1 MSAWGKSTLIK
12 LELYAFMGLS
22 AGRLGVPIWSTVQ
35 AKSRNGCSL
44 KTKKIGTSIWTLK
57 SGYRWLAAGSSQSWR
72 WGVAKRLTMGPQRD
86 ENTITSLFPSFC
98 FHPPWSTSLSPSQS
112 PTLFISLNE
121 TSKHLFSLSLAL
133 VRWPFVLPTD
143 GTQNFGQ
150 FFCNLVDTSFEYI
163 AGHKTDSY
171 WQQWPS

>member
-57 SGYRWLAAGSSQSWR
+57 SGYRWLAAAGSSQSWR

-98 FHPPWSTSLSPSQS
+98 FHPPLVYLTLSLSLLLS
-112 PTLFISLNE
+112 PVI
-121 TSKHLFSLSLAL
+121 TSTYLQFSTFSLSLSVPSFDNL
-133 VRWPFVLPTD
+133 FHFNTYSWS
-143 GTQNFGQ
+143 TQ
-150 FFCNLVDTSFEYI
+150 
-163 AGHKTDSY
+163 
-171 WQQWPS
+171 

>member
-57 SGYRWLAAGSSQSWR
+57 SGYRWLAAAGCWLLS
-72 WGVAKRLTMGPQRD
+72 KLTMGSCKKIDNGSSEGRKH
-86 ENTITSLFPSFC
+86 NNV
-98 FHPPWSTSLSPSQS
+98 
-112 PTLFISLNE
+112 FISLILLPPPLVYLTLSLSFLLSPVI
-121 TSKHLFSLSLAL
+121 TSTYLQFSTFSLSLSLSLFHHSTTCLFSITTREAPN
-133 VRWPFVLPTD
+133 R
-143 GTQNFGQ
+143 
-150 FFCNLVDTSFEYI
+150 
-163 AGHKTDSY
+163 
-171 WQQWPS
+171 

>member
-57 SGYRWLAAGSSQSWR
+57 SGYRWLAAAGCWLLS
-72 WGVAKRLTMGPQRD
+72 KLTMGSCKKIDNGSSEGRKH
-86 ENTITSLFPSFC
+86 NNV
-98 FHPPWSTSLSPSQS
+98 
-112 PTLFISLNE
+112 FISLILLPPPLVYLTLSLSFVLSPVI
-121 TSKHLFSLSLAL
+121 TSTYLQFSTFSLSLSVPSFDNL
-133 VRWPFVLPTD
+133 FHFNTYSWS
-143 GTQNFGQ
+143 TQ
-150 FFCNLVDTSFEYI
+150 
-163 AGHKTDSY
+163 
-171 WQQWPS
+171 

>member
-57 SGYRWLAAGSSQSWR
+57 SGYRWLAAAGCWLLS
-72 WGVAKRLTMGPQRD
+72 KLTMGSCKKIDNGSSEGRKH
-86 ENTITSLFPSFC
+86 NNV
-98 FHPPWSTSLSPSQS
+98 
-112 PTLFISLNE
+112 FISLILLPPPLVYLTLSLSFVLSPVI
-121 TSKHLFSLSLAL
+121 TSTYLQFSTFSLSLSL
-133 VRWPFVLPTD
+133 SVPSFDNLFHFNTYSWS
-143 GTQNFGQ
+143 TQ
-150 FFCNLVDTSFEYI
+150 
-163 AGHKTDSY
+163 
-171 WQQWPS
+171 

>member
-57 SGYRWLAAGSSQSWR
+57 SGYRWLAGCCWLLS
-72 WGVAKRLTMGPQRD
+72 KLTMGSCKKIDNGSSEGRKH
-86 ENTITSLFPSFC
+86 NNV
-98 FHPPWSTSLSPSQS
+98 
-112 PTLFISLNE
+112 FISLILLPPPLVYLTLSLSFLLSPVI
-121 TSKHLFSLSLAL
+121 TSTYLQFSTFSLSLSVPSFDNL
-133 VRWPFVLPTD
+133 FHFNTYSWS
-143 GTQNFGQ
+143 TQ
-150 FFCNLVDTSFEYI
+150 
-163 AGHKTDSY
+163 
-171 WQQWPS
+171 

>member
-57 SGYRWLAAGSSQSWR
+57 SGYRWLAAAGCWLLS
-72 WGVAKRLTMGPQRD
+72 KLTMGSCKKID
-86 ENTITSLFPSFC
+86 KNTITTLFPSFC
-98 FHPPWSTSLSPSQS
+98 FHPPWSTSLSPSLSCFLQS
-112 PTLFISLNE
+112 L
-121 TSKHLFSLSLAL
+121 HLLIFNSPLSLSLSVPSFDNL
-133 VRWPFVLPTD
+133 FHFNTYSWS
-143 GTQNFGQ
+143 TQ
-150 FFCNLVDTSFEYI
+150 
-163 AGHKTDSY
+163 
-171 WQQWPS
+171 

>member
-57 SGYRWLAAGSSQSWR
+57 SGYRWLAAAGSSQSWR

-98 FHPPWSTSLSPSQS
+98 FHPPLVYLTLSLSFLLS
-112 PTLFISLNE
+112 PVI
-121 TSKHLFSLSLAL
+121 TSTYLQFSTFSLSLSL
-133 VRWPFVLPTD
+133 SLFHPSTTCFISIPTREAP
-143 GTQNFGQ
+143 NR
-150 FFCNLVDTSFEYI
+150 
-163 AGHKTDSY
+163 
-171 WQQWPS
+171 

>member
-57 SGYRWLAAGSSQSWR
+57 SGYRWLAAAGCWLLS
-72 WGVAKRLTMGPQRD
+72 KLTMGSCKKIDNGSSEGRKH
-86 ENTITSLFPSFC
+86 NNV
-98 FHPPWSTSLSPSQS
+98 
-112 PTLFISLNE
+112 FISLILLPPPLGLPH
-121 TSKHLFSLSLAL
+121 SLPLFLAFSSHYIYLSSILHFLSLSLSL
-133 VRWPFVLPTD
+133 FHPSTTCFISIPTREAP
-143 GTQNFGQ
+143 NR
-150 FFCNLVDTSFEYI
+150 
-163 AGHKTDSY
+163 
-171 WQQWPS
+171 

>member
-57 SGYRWLAAGSSQSWR
+57 SGYRWLAAAGCWLLS
-72 WGVAKRLTMGPQRD
+72 KLTMGSCKKIDNGSSEGRKH
-86 ENTITSLFPSFC
+86 NNV
-98 FHPPWSTSLSPSQS
+98 
-112 PTLFISLNE
+112 FISLILLPPPLVYLTLSLSFLLSPVI
-121 TSKHLFSLSLAL
+121 TSTYLQFSTFSLSLCSILRQL
-133 VRWPFVLPTD
+133 VSFQYL
-143 GTQNFGQ
+143 
-150 FFCNLVDTSFEYI
+150 LVKHPI
-163 AGHKTDSY
+163 GR
-171 WQQWPS
+171 

>member
-57 SGYRWLAAGSSQSWR
+57 SGYRWLAGCCWLLS
-72 WGVAKRLTMGPQRD
+72 KLTMGSCKKIDNGSSEGRKH
-86 ENTITSLFPSFC
+86 NNVFISLILL
-98 FHPPWSTSLSPSQS
+98 PPPPLSTSLSPSLSCFLQS
-112 PTLFISLNE
+112 L
-121 TSKHLFSLSLAL
+121 HLLIFNYPLSLSLSL
-133 VRWPFVLPTD
+133 SLFHPSTTCFISIPTREAP
-143 GTQNFGQ
+143 NR
-150 FFCNLVDTSFEYI
+150 
-163 AGHKTDSY
+163 
-171 WQQWPS
+171 

>member
-98 FHPPWSTSLSPSQS
+98 FHPPLVYLTLSLSFLLS
-112 PTLFISLNE
+112 PVI
-121 TSKHLFSLSLAL
+121 TSTYLQFSTFSLSLSL
-133 VRWPFVLPTD
+133 SVPSFDNLFHFNTYSWS
-143 GTQNFGQ
+143 TQ
-150 FFCNLVDTSFEYI
+150 
-163 AGHKTDSY
+163 
-171 WQQWPS
+171 

>member
-98 FHPPWSTSLSPSQS
+98 FHPPLVYLTLSLSFLLS
-112 PTLFISLNE
+112 PVI
-121 TSKHLFSLSLAL
+121 TSTYLQFSTFSLSLSLSLCSILRQL
-133 VRWPFVLPTD
+133 VSFQYL
-143 GTQNFGQ
+143 
-150 FFCNLVDTSFEYI
+150 LVKHPI
-163 AGHKTDSY
+163 GR
-171 WQQWPS
+171 

>member
-57 SGYRWLAAGSSQSWR
+57 SGYRWLAAAGSSQSWR

-98 FHPPWSTSLSPSQS
+98 FHPPWSTSLSPSLSCFLQS
-112 PTLFISLNE
+112 L
-121 TSKHLFSLSLAL
+121 HLLIFNSPLSLSLSL
-133 VRWPFVLPTD
+133 FHPSTTCFISIPTREAP
-143 GTQNFGQ
+143 NR
-150 FFCNLVDTSFEYI
+150 
-163 AGHKTDSY
+163 
-171 WQQWPS
+171 

>member
-57 SGYRWLAAGSSQSWR
+57 SGCRWLAGCCWLLS
-72 WGVAKRLTMGPQRD
+72 KLTMGSCKKIGNGSSEGRKH
-86 ENTITSLFPSFC
+86 NNV
-98 FHPPWSTSLSPSQS
+98 
-112 PTLFISLNE
+112 FISLILLPPPLVYLTLSLSFVLSPVI
-121 TSKHLFSLSLAL
+121 TSTYLQFSTFSLSLSVPSFDNL
-133 VRWPFVLPTD
+133 FHFNTYSWS
-143 GTQNFGQ
+143 TQ
-150 FFCNLVDTSFEYI
+150 
-163 AGHKTDSY
+163 
-171 WQQWPS
+171 

>member
-22 AGRLGVPIWSTVQ
+22 AGRLGVPMWSTVQ

-57 SGYRWLAAGSSQSWR
+57 SGYRWLAAAGSSQSWR

-98 FHPPWSTSLSPSQS
+98 FHPPLVYLTLSLSFLLS
-112 PTLFISLNE
+112 PVI
-121 TSKHLFSLSLAL
+121 TSTYLQFSTFSLSLSLCSILRQL
-133 VRWPFVLPTD
+133 VSFQYL
-143 GTQNFGQ
+143 
-150 FFCNLVDTSFEYI
+150 LVKHPI
-163 AGHKTDSY
+163 GR
-171 WQQWPS
+171 

>member
-57 SGYRWLAAGSSQSWR
+57 SGYRWLAAAGCWLLS
-72 WGVAKRLTMGPQRD
+72 KLTMGSCKKIDNGSSEGRKH
-86 ENTITSLFPSFC
+86 NNV
-98 FHPPWSTSLSPSQS
+98 
-112 PTLFISLNE
+112 FISLILLPPPLVYLTLSLSFVLSPVI
-121 TSKHLFSLSLAL
+121 TSTYLQFSTFSLSLSLCSILRQL
-133 VRWPFVLPTD
+133 VSFQYL
-143 GTQNFGQ
+143 
-150 FFCNLVDTSFEYI
+150 LVKHPI
-163 AGHKTDSY
+163 GR
-171 WQQWPS
+171 

>member
-57 SGYRWLAAGSSQSWR
+57 SGYRWLAAAGSSQSWR

-98 FHPPWSTSLSPSQS
+98 FHPPLVYLTLSLSFLLS
-112 PTLFISLNE
+112 PVI
-121 TSKHLFSLSLAL
+121 TSTYLQFSTFSLSLSL
-133 VRWPFVLPTD
+133 FHPSTTCFISIPTREAP
-143 GTQNFGQ
+143 NR
-150 FFCNLVDTSFEYI
+150 
-163 AGHKTDSY
+163 
-171 WQQWPS
+171 

>member
-57 SGYRWLAAGSSQSWR
+57 SGYRWLAAAGCWLLS
-72 WGVAKRLTMGPQRD
+72 KLTMGSCKKIDNGSSEGRKH
-86 ENTITSLFPSFC
+86 NNV
-98 FHPPWSTSLSPSQS
+98 
-112 PTLFISLNE
+112 FISLILLPPPLVYLTLSLSFLLSPVI
-121 TSKHLFSLSLAL
+121 TSTYLQFSTFSLSLSVPSFDNL
-133 VRWPFVLPTD
+133 FHFNTYSWS
-143 GTQNFGQ
+143 TQ
-150 FFCNLVDTSFEYI
+150 
-163 AGHKTDSY
+163 
-171 WQQWPS
+171 